1 MRVNLKLLSELVKL
15 SDGWVYFDPME
26 TFTVV
31 FVAKDKK
38 SVYIILDEDG
48 RWEAPVFWQNMMSVS
63 AKNVLTLAKSYGQ
76 VSGYDSVE
84 LWGILDAEI
93 AGNGW
98 RDESEF
104 GDYVFD
110 IPKIVEQ
117 LFETYKQP
125 TVGSVMAYLPQSR
138 DIKIV
143 ELLRDLYGEYNERK
157 VFFRFPN
164 TKDTYK
170 DFTVKAIMDNATI
183 YGAFVGMSRPLIE
196 WY

>member
-15 SDGWVYFDPME
+15 SDGWVYFDAME
-26 TFTVV
+26 TYTVV

-38 SVYIILDEDG
+38 SVYIILDKDG
-48 RWEAPVFWQNMMSVS
+48 RWDAPVFWKNMMSVS
-63 AKNVLTLAKSYGQ
+63 AKNVLKLAKAY
-76 VSGYDSVE
+76 GYDSVP
-84 LWGILDAEI
+84 LWCILDTEI
-93 AGNGW
+93 GENGW

-110 IPKIVEQ
+110 ITKIVEQ
-117 LFETYKQP
+117 LFETFKQP
-125 TVGSVMAYLPQSR
+125 TGGSVMGYLPQSR

>member
-1 MRVNLKLLSELVKL
+1 MRVNLKLLSALVKL

-31 FVAKDKK
+31 FVSKDKK

-48 RWEAPVFWQNMMSVS
+48 RWDAPVFWQNMMSVS
-63 AKNVLTLAKSYGQ
+63 AKNVLTLAKSYGY
-76 VSGYDSVE
+76 VSGYDTVE

-117 LFETYKQP
+117 MFETFKQP
-125 TVGSVMAYLPQSR
+125 TRGSVMAYLPQSR

-170 DFTVKAIMDNATI
+170 DFTVKAIMGDATI

-196 WY
+196 WQ